1 MCKLLDIV
9 HIGGQGYTWQGIWPT
24 LTNSLIWPVHGVLI
38 VRIGGRQGEGRGLL
52 MRCVHAGPFTP
63 IPTRPTRPFSR
74 LHAVPLRGGGGGGWG
89 LGGGGGGTDSF
100 SLGTDLETTAP
111 PPLFLFGRGQP
122 LVLPS
127 PNLQPLLFT
136 EAQGQPLQIVI
147 VNFLVDLI

>member
-74 LHAVPLRGGGGGGWG
+74 LHARPPWGGGGGGG
-89 LGGGGGGTDSF
+89 IDSL

-111 PPLFLFGRGQP
+111 PPFFFLAADNPWFCH
-122 LVLPS
+122 
-127 PNLQPLLFT
+127 
-136 EAQGQPLQIVI
+136 LQIYSP
-147 VNFLVDLI
+147 FFSWKLKDSPCKLSL